1 MIKAPQLSSPG
12 MRALQ
17 LLLLLVSAYLG
28 GCAATTTIDEFRPNT
43 MPLEIREGE
52 KMVILGRRD
61 AGHYET
67 DRDFVGCVA
76 KRMRGA
82 DISILSEEAFI
93 DAIYPWFE
101 PRTAPK
107 GLPRLKRLLEEP
119 AIRAKISAES
129 VRYLVW
135 LDGTAETQGQL
146 GSMSCTFGPTGGG
159 CFGYTQWEKI
169 VFIEAVI
176 WDLQDLTEK
185 GRIRV
190 DSEGTSYLLGVVAP
204 IPLLSPVKSSA
215 CSGLGKQLKSFFT
228 EEKS

>member
-1 MIKAPQLSSPG
+1 MIKVHQV
-12 MRALQ
+12 
-17 LLLLLVSAYLG
+17 LLLAIAVYLG
-28 GCAATTTIDEFRPNT
+28 GCTATTTIDEFRPNT
-43 MPLEIREGE
+43 ERLEILDGE
-52 KMVILGRRD
+52 KLVILGRRD

-76 KRMRGA
+76 KKMRGMN
-82 DISILSEEAFI
+82 IEILPEEAFI

-119 AIRAKISAES
+119 AIRAKISEER

-135 LDGTAETQGQL
+135 LDGTAETQGQI
-146 GSMSCTFGPTGGG
+146 GSMSCTVGPTGGG

-169 VFIEAVI
+169 VFIEAII
-176 WDLQDLTEK
+176 WDLTDLTEK

-190 DSEGTSYLLGVVAP
+190 DSEGTSFLIGIVAP

-228 EEKS
+228 EDVG

>member
-1 MIKAPQLSSPG
+1 MIKVHQV
-12 MRALQ
+12 
-17 LLLLLVSAYLG
+17 LLLAIAVYLG
-28 GCAATTTIDEFRPNT
+28 GCTATTTIDEFRPNT
-43 MPLEIREGE
+43 ERLEILDGE
-52 KMVILGRRD
+52 KLVILGRRD

-76 KRMRGA
+76 KKMRGMN
-82 DISILSEEAFI
+82 IEILPEEAFI

-119 AIRAKISAES
+119 AIRAKISEER

-135 LDGTAETQGQL
+135 LDGTAETQGQI
-146 GSMSCTFGPTGGG
+146 GSMSCAVGPTGGG

-169 VFIEAVI
+169 VFIEAII
-176 WDLQDLTEK
+176 WDLTDLTEK

-190 DSEGTSYLLGVVAP
+190 DSEGTSFLIGIVAP

-228 EEKS
+228 EDVG

>member
-1 MIKAPQLSSPG
+1 MIKVHQV
-12 MRALQ
+12 
-17 LLLLLVSAYLG
+17 LLLAIAVYLG
-28 GCAATTTIDEFRPNT
+28 GCTATTTIDEFRPNT
-43 MPLEIREGE
+43 ERLEILDGE
-52 KMVILGRRD
+52 KLVILGRRD

-76 KRMRGA
+76 KKMRGMN
-82 DISILSEEAFI
+82 IEILPEEAFI

-119 AIRAKISAES
+119 AIRAKISEER

-135 LDGTAETQGQL
+135 LDGTAETQGQI
-146 GSMSCTFGPTGGG
+146 GSMSCTVGPTGAG

-169 VFIEAVI
+169 VFIEAII
-176 WDLQDLTEK
+176 WDLTDLTEK

-190 DSEGTSYLLGVVAP
+190 DSEGTSFLIGIVAP

-228 EEKS
+228 EDVG

>member
-1 MIKAPQLSSPG
+1 MKHSYKLFLILA
-12 MRALQ
+12 AF
-17 LLLLLVSAYLG
+17 YLG
-28 GCAATTTIDEFRPNT
+28 GCTATTTIDEFRPNT
-43 MPLEIREGE
+43 SPLEINSGE
-52 KMVILGRRD
+52 KLVILGRRD

-76 KRMRGA
+76 KKMRGSN
-82 DISILSEEAFI
+82 IEILPEDAFI
-93 DAIYPWFE
+93 DAVYPWFE

-119 AIRAKISAES
+119 VIRAKVNSEN

-135 LDGTAETQGQL
+135 LDGTAETQGQM

-169 VFIEAVI
+169 VFIEAII
-176 WDLQDLTEK
+176 WDLDDLTEK

-190 DSEGTSYLLGVVAP
+190 DSEGTSFLIGVVAP
-204 IPLLSPVKSSA
+204 IPLLSPVKSNA
-215 CSGLGKQLKSFFT
+215 CSGLGNQLKSFF
-228 EEKS
+228 EEQG

>member
-1 MIKAPQLSSPG
+1 MNKIHIA
-12 MRALQ
+12 
-17 LLLLLVSAYLG
+17 LLLASAAWLG
-28 GCAATTTIDEFRPNT
+28 GCTATTTIDEFRPNSE
-43 MPLEIREGE
+43 PLEILEGE
-52 KMVILGRRD
+52 KLVILGRRD

-67 DRDFVGCVA
+67 DRDFVGCVS
-76 KRMRGA
+76 KKMKGSK
-82 DISILSEEAFI
+82 ITVLSEDAFI
-93 DAIYPWFE
+93 DAVYPWFE

-119 AIRAKISAES
+119 VISKKIASEG

-135 LDGTAETQGQL
+135 LDGTAETQGQM

-169 VFIEAVI
+169 VFIEAII
-176 WDLQDLTEK
+176 WDLSDLTEK

-190 DSEGTSYLLGVVAP
+190 DSEGTSFLIGVVAP
-204 IPLLSPVKSSA
+204 IPLLSPVKSNA

-228 EEKS
+228 EEAE

>member
-1 MIKAPQLSSPG
+1 MIKVHQV
-12 MRALQ
+12 
-17 LLLLLVSAYLG
+17 LLLAIAVYLG
-28 GCAATTTIDEFRPNT
+28 GCTATTTIDEFRPNT
-43 MPLEIREGE
+43 ERLEILDGE
-52 KMVILGRRD
+52 KLVILGRRD

-76 KRMRGA
+76 KKMRGMN
-82 DISILSEEAFI
+82 IEILPEEAFI

-119 AIRAKISAES
+119 AIRAKISEER

-135 LDGTAETQGQL
+135 LDGTSETQGQI
-146 GSMSCTFGPTGGG
+146 GSMSCTVGPTGAG

-169 VFIEAVI
+169 VFIEAII
-176 WDLQDLTEK
+176 WDLTDLTEK

-190 DSEGTSYLLGVVAP
+190 DSEGTSFLIGIVAP

-228 EEKS
+228 EDVG

>member
-1 MIKAPQLSSPG
+1 MSRVSK
-12 MRALQ
+12 MRMRIF
-17 LLLLLVSAYLG
+17 LLLLAGIYLG
-28 GCAATTTIDEFRPNT
+28 GCTATTTIDEFRPNT
-43 MPLEIREGE
+43 ERLEMLEGE
-52 KMVILGRRD
+52 RLVILGRRD

-76 KRMRGA
+76 KRLKSREIQIMP
-82 DISILSEEAFI
+82 EEMFI
-93 DAIYPWFE
+93 DAVYPWFE

-119 AIRAKISAES
+119 IIKGKIAAEH

-135 LDGTAETQGQL
+135 LDGTAETQGQM

-190 DSEGTSYLLGVVAP
+190 DSEGTSFMIGIVAP

-215 CSGLGKQLKSFFT
+215 CSGLGDQLKSFFT
-228 EEKS
+228 EEAGS

>member
-1 MIKAPQLSSPG
+1 MIKVHQV
-12 MRALQ
+12 
-17 LLLLLVSAYLG
+17 LLLAIAVYLG
-28 GCAATTTIDEFRPNT
+28 GCTATTTIDEFRPNT
-43 MPLEIREGE
+43 ERLEILDGE
-52 KMVILGRRD
+52 KLVILGRRD

-76 KRMRGA
+76 KKMRGMN
-82 DISILSEEAFI
+82 IEILPEEAFI

-119 AIRAKISAES
+119 AIRAKISEER

-135 LDGTAETQGQL
+135 LDGTAETQGQI
-146 GSMSCTFGPTGGG
+146 GSMSCTVGPTGAG

-169 VFIEAVI
+169 VFIEAII
-176 WDLQDLTEK
+176 WDLSDLTEK

-190 DSEGTSYLLGVVAP
+190 DSEGTSFLIGIVAP

-228 EEKS
+228 EDVG